1 MNVTILSML
10 HELNSFIDCS
20 QHFSAALA
28 SSINTYNN
36 PKFKGLVKEWIGGE
50 YDESPELLL
59 QRLVAL
65 L

>member
-1 MNVTILSML
+1 MNVTMLSML
-10 HELNSFIDCS
+10 HELNSFVNCS
-20 QHFSAALA
+20 QHFSAAA
-28 SSINTYNN
+28 SSSINTYNN

>member
-10 HELNSFIDCS
+10 HELNSFVNCS
-20 QHFSAALA
+20 QHFSAAA
-28 SSINTYNN
+28 ESSINTHNN
-36 PKFKGLVKEWIGGE
+36 PKFKGLVKGWIEGE

-59 QRLVAL
+59 QGLVVL